1 MYKSK
6 SMLLSVTL
14 LGSSLFLMPLL
25 VNAEIFKWTDENG
38 KIHYSDKPTGV
49 KAKEIKINVTP
60 ATPTTL
66 KDTADRKTR
75 ANNFLR
81 AREEER
87 AENNKLLAE
96 KKRLKKVQ
104 KKKCAAAKKEFSKL
118 SRARGIYYEDKDGT
132 RIFID
137 DKKVEQVLADEK
149 AKIKKWCK

>member
-1 MYKSK
+1 MHKSK
-6 SMLLSVTL
+6 SMLSVML
-14 LGSSLFLMPLL
+14 LGSSLFLTPIL

-49 KAKEIKINVTP
+49 KAKEIKVKITP
-60 ATPTTL
+60 STATTS

-81 AREEER
+81 ARKEER

-104 KKKCAAAKKEFSKL
+104 KKKCLAAKKEFSKL
-118 SRARGIYYEDKDGT
+118 SRARGIYYKDKDGT
-132 RIFID
+132 RKFIG
-137 DKKVEQVLADEK
+137 DKEVAQVLADEK